1 MSGLGRVRMAAKILK
16 ISKVNVPRVFQA
28 QFGWRTIG
36 ERRIYFRSKWEW
48 QYAVYLEFTKDREII
63 KEWEYESQTFWF
75 EKIKRGVRSYKPDF
89 KVIENDGSH
98 YWVEVKGYMDTK
110 SMTKIKRFKKFYP
123 KEKLVVIDQK
133 WFISNHCLVD
143 SVVKM
148 NKQVSD
154 EHSKTEEGNGK

>member
-1 MSGLGRVRMAAKILK
+1 LSGLGRVRMAAKILK
-16 ISKVNVPRVFQA
+16 ISKVNVSRVFQA

>member
-1 MSGLGRVRMAAKILK
+1 LNGLGHVRMAAKLLK
-16 ISKVNVPRVFQA
+16 ISKTSVPRVFQA
-28 QFGWRTIG
+28 QIGWKHIG

-48 QYAVYLEFTKDREII
+48 QYAVYLEFTKDRQII
-63 KEWEYESQTFWF
+63 QGWEYEPQTFWF

-98 YWVEVKGYMDTK
+98 YWAEVKGYMDTK
-110 SMTKIKRFKKFYP
+110 SLTKIRRFKKFYP

-133 WFISNHCLVD
+133 WFVSNHCLLD

-148 NKQVSD
+148 NKQVND
-154 EHSKTEEGNGK
+154 EHSKSKEGNGR